1 MLASLRIWYGRGLQ
15 RANGLSLFSSD
26 PEGDVKDTSPR
37 GLMDLECQVTPY
49 LDHL

>member
-26 PEGDVKDTSPR
+26 PEGDVKDTLAR
-37 GLMDLECQVTPY
+37 DLMDLECQVTPY